1 MGIGDIIHARRK
13 ELGLT
18 LEQVGDVV
26 GVTKNTVRQWENG
39 NMHRTSQE
47 ANARMGGKVGGLRLL
62 GKSENVNSSCMMIW

>member
-26 GVTKNTVRQWENG
+26 GVTKN
-39 NMHRTSQE
+39 
-47 ANARMGGKVGGLRLL
+47 
-62 GKSENVNSSCMMIW
+62 

>member
-39 NMHRTSQE
+39 NISNMRQGQNCK
-47 ANARMGGKVGGLRLL
+47 AGGSATDRPYQPDWRGRH
-62 GKSENVNSSCMMIW
+62 